1 MLTTYEGGCH
11 CGRVR
16 FRVRGDLDHVSVCT
30 CSICTMKGILHMVV
44 PRSQFELLCGEDAIS
59 TYQFNTGVAKHTFCR
74 YCGIHSFYTP
84 RSKPDGI
91 SVNVRC
97 LEGVEIGQLK
107 PSLFDGLH
115 WEEAMRARSAAGEV

>member
-1 MLTTYEGGCH
+1 MLSTYEGGCH

-16 FRVRGDLDHVSVCT
+16 FRVQGDLDAVTLCN
-30 CSICTMKGILHMVV
+30 CSICTMKGILHMMV
-44 PRSQFELLCGEDAIS
+44 PRERFELLRGEDAIT

-84 RSKPDGI
+84 RSMPDGI

-97 LEGVEIGQLK
+97 LEGADIASVK
-107 PSLFDGLH
+107 PRLFDGLH
-115 WEEAMRARSAAGEV
+115 WEDAMRAQAAGKP